1 MDLKETNTSVFRTT
15 FSFLPLSNFRMDS
28 GYIDFFRDNLL
39 LIALIAFGIFG
50 YFVLLIRKRRKQ
62 EFLHRKEEEK
72 K

>member
-1 MDLKETNTSVFRTT
+1 
-15 FSFLPLSNFRMDS
+15 MDS

-62 EFLHRKEEEK
+62 EFLHREDEEK